1 MMLDARITGM
11 SQFLQLTLFQ
21 SLLPLISDCPREFT
35 LNVEIRVRAPPR
47 SHHVVRDKMVNH
59 RRISKCNICGYEG
72 PRSFVVR
79 HIEANHIT
87 GVSHPCEICGKS
99 AR

>member
-35 LNVEIRVRAPPR
+35 LSVEIRVRAPPR
-47 SHHVVRDKMVNH
+47 SHHVVRDKMVN
-59 RRISKCNICGYEG
+59 
-72 PRSFVVR
+72 PRTPGETQELKTTIRWKDS
-79 HIEANHIT
+79 T
-87 GVSHPCEICGKS
+87 
-99 AR
+99 